1 MRRLVVAFGFLTR
14 LPMPRVRVAPDG
26 FAEAI
31 RFYPIVGLAIGAF
44 VALAGWLGALVD
56 PWTGAFA
63 ALLVWT
69 AVTGALHLDGLA
81 DLADG
86 LGAAHGDRTRLIAVM
101 ADPHV
106 GSFGVVAIVAQMLAK
121 LVLLHA
127 IGTMGGT
134 MGGTTTWW
142 AVAGVPLVAR
152 MGPLAWAVLLPPLK
166 AGGLGAAVAGAV
178 RTRDLIGWGT
188 LLALVGVMVPA
199 LLVAPLVILGF
210 AAWLRRTLG
219 GVTGD
224 AHGAGIEIVETGLL
238 LALAI
243 GNAVGCTGVGLPG

>member
-1 MRRLVVAFGFLTR
+1 MKRLVVAFGFLTR
-14 LPMPRVRVAPDG
+14 LPMPRVTMAPQG

-31 RFYPIVGLAIGAF
+31 RFYPIVGLTIGVL
-44 VALAGWLGALVD
+44 VAAAGWLGALVD
-56 PWTGAFA
+56 PWTGACA
-63 ALLVWT
+63 ALLAWT

-86 LGAAHGDRTRLIAVM
+86 LGAAHGDRTRLLSVM
-101 ADPHV
+101 ADPHI
-106 GSFGVVAIVAQMLAK
+106 GSFGVVAIAAQMIAK

-127 IGTMGGT
+127 VGASG
-134 MGGTTTWW
+134 WW
-142 AVAGVPLVAR
+142 TIACVPFVAR
-152 MGPLAWAVLLPPLK
+152 MGPLAWAVLLPPLRV
-166 AGGLGAAVAGAV
+166 GGLGAAIAGAV
-178 RTRDLIGWGT
+178 RTRDLIGWSM
-188 LLALVGVMVPA
+188 LLMLTCVAVPA
-199 LLVAPLVILGF
+199 LLAAPLLVLGV

-243 GNAVGCTGVGLPG
+243 GGAVAGRLG